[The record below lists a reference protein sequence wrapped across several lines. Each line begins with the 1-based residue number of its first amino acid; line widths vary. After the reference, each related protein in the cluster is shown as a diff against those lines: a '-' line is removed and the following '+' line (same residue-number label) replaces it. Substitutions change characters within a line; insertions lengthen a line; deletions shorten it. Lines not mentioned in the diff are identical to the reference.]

1 MAKGIIV
8 AICSL
13 LFLLASPLY
22 LAEAGGGLRYDFYKT
37 SCPGLELLVKKEVA
51 RIYYIHG
58 NAAISFIRNAFHDCA
73 VQGCDASLLLESLP
87 GQPGEKVSEHNT
99 GMRNFKYVDEIK
111 AAVEKACPGVVSCA
125 DIIILSGRDGVA
137 MLGGPQ
143 FKVKTGRR
151 DTRHFSLAAVDATL
165 LPQDADVTT
174 FLKLIGSFN
183 LNIPQAV
190 ALIGAHTVGRTHCKT
205 LVKRLYPKVDPTLN
219 YAYSYYLKKRCPTPN
234 PSPSAVLYSR
244 NDPIT
249 PMKFDNNYFKNV
261 MQMKGLLKL
270 DNALYLDPRTKPYVV
285 KMAQDNNYFY
295 AQFVEGM
302 SILTE
307 YKVLTGL
314 QGEIRKQCR
323 WVN

>member
-1 MAKGIIV
+1 MM
-8 AICSL
+8 
-13 LFLLASPLY
+13 
-22 LAEAGGGLRYDFYKT
+22 
-37 SCPGLELLVKKEVA
+37 
-51 RIYYIHG
+51 
-58 NAAISFIRNAFHDCA
+58 
-73 VQGCDASLLLESLP
+73 QGCDVSLLLESLP
-87 GQPGEKVSEHNT
+87 GQPSEKVSEHNT
-99 GMRNFKYVDEIK
+99 DMRNFKYVDEIK
-111 AAVEKACPGVVSCA
+111 AIVEKACLGVVSCADIIILSNHNGIAMGCDVSLLLESLSGQPSEKVSEHNTDMRNFKYVDEIKVTVEKACPGVVSCA
-125 DIIILSGRDGVA
+125 DIIILSNHNGIA

-143 FKVKTGRR
+143 FKVKIGRR
-151 DTRHFSLAAVDATL
+151 DTRHFNLATADAIL
-165 LPQDADVTT
+165 LPQNADVTT
-174 FLKLIGSFN
+174 FLKLMESFN

-205 LVKRLYPKVDPTLN
+205 LVKRLYPKVDPSLN
-219 YAYSYYLKKRCPTPN
+219 SAYSYYLKKRCPTPN

-249 PMKFDNNYFKNV
+249 PMKLDNNYFKNV

-270 DNALYLDPRTKPYVV
+270 DNVLYLDPRTKPYVV

-302 SILTE
+302 SILTD

>member
-8 AICSL
+8 FFSFL
-13 LFLLASPLY
+13 LLLASPY
-22 LAEAGGGLRYDFYKT
+22 LASASGSGLSYDFYKT
-37 SCPGLELLVKKEVA
+37 TCPSLELLVKKEVA

-58 NAAISFIRNAFHDCA
+58 NAAISFLRNMFHDCA
-73 VQGCDASLLLESLP
+73 VQGCDASLLLESVP
-87 GQPGEKVSEHNT
+87 GHPGEKGSEHNT

-151 DTRHFSLAAVDATL
+151 DTRKFSLAAADATL
-165 LPQDADVTT
+165 LPQDVDVTT
-174 FLKLIGSFN
+174 FLN
-183 LNIPQAV
+183 LMETFGLDIREAV
-190 ALIGAHTVGRTHCKT
+190 ALIGAHTVGRTHCKN
-205 LVKRLYPKVDPTLN
+205 LVKRLYPTVDPTLN
-219 YAYSYYLKKRCPTPN
+219 YTYSYYLKKRCPTPH
-234 PSPSAVLYSR
+234 PPLKAVLYSR

-261 MQMKGLLKL
+261 IQMKGLLKL

-285 KMAQDNNYFY
+285 KMAKDNNYFY
-295 AQFVEGM
+295 AQFVEGI

-314 QGEIRKQCR
+314 QGEIRKHCK